1 MNVLMNHPELL
12 IASVLITA
20 LVFALS
26 SVGLILTSG
35 HQNYESVISQVR
47 KLKVKQFGV
56 FYQAAKVDGCIYY
69 REVAT
74 NVWLNECLLDD
85 KELEQAKTL
94 VVEEM
99 DSKPWLTDKH

>member
-12 IASVLITA
+12 IASALITA
-20 LVFALS
+20 LVIALS

-35 HQNYESVISQVR
+35 HQNYEPVIRQTR
-47 KLKVKQFGV
+47 KFRVKQFGV
-56 FYQAAKVDGCIYY
+56 FYQAVKVDGCIYY

>member
-12 IASVLITA
+12 IASALITA
-20 LVFALS
+20 LVLALS

-35 HQNYESVISQVR
+35 HQNYEPVIRQTR
-47 KLKVKQFGV
+47 KIRVKQFGV
-56 FYQAAKVDGCIYY
+56 FDRAIKVNGCTYY
-69 REVAT
+69 REIET
-74 NVWLNECLLDD
+74 DTFLDECLLDD